1 MNENQTQ
8 TADIVKEE
16 QLLITKYRYL
26 RSQDYFPCAQG
37 QFAKLAITI
46 ATDLDTDEEGFTFC
60 YWSVAFK
67 APSDQF
73 NKKEARIAVAEN
85 DGDPLKSGVLPLGYK
100 YDHNEIVGKILM
112 TLLINDVVLTKHYY
126 TFIRCLLKE
135 HEGFK
140 AFFS

>member
-1 MNENQTQ
+1 MNENQTTQ
-8 TADIVKEE
+8 EA
-16 QLLITKYRYL
+16 QPLITKYRYL
-26 RSQDYFPCAQG
+26 RSQDYFPAAQG
-37 QFAKLAITI
+37 QYAKLAITI
-46 ATDLDTDEEGFTFC
+46 ATDLDTDESGFTFC

-73 NKKEARIAVAEN
+73 NKAEARKAVLEN
-85 DGDPLKSGVLPLGYK
+85 AQEPIKSGFLPLGHK

-112 TLLINDVVLTKHYY
+112 SLLINDVALTKHYY
-126 TFIRCLLKE
+126 TFIRALLQD